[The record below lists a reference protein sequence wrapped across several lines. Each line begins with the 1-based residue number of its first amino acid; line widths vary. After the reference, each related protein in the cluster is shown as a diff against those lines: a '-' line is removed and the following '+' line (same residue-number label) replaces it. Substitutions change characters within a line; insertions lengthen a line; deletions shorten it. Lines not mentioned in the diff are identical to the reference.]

1 MLFRET
7 KMFNGAKQSS
17 EHIAIGIY
25 LLFVMGAMR
34 TPHVYF
40 YVTLSFALIACLH
53 PIGKD
58 LVIVNFFLITTQ
70 IIFNLYLIRTILK
83 SHFVYRIL
91 LTLVDIWLLLQ
102 HQASYLLTCDV
113 QNYLLPPETFLKIL
127 AVLLNVTFWKPFSFF
142 HHCIWNQK

>member
-40 YVTLSFALIACLH
+40 YVKLSFALIAWLG
-53 PIGKD
+53 P
-58 LVIVNFFLITTQ
+58 FLRAAFGFK
-70 IIFNLYLIRTILK
+70 IIL
-83 SHFVYRIL
+83 
-91 LTLVDIWLLLQ
+91 
-102 HQASYLLTCDV
+102 
-113 QNYLLPPETFLKIL
+113 
-127 AVLLNVTFWKPFSFF
+127 FWAEDR
-142 HHCIWNQK
+142 N